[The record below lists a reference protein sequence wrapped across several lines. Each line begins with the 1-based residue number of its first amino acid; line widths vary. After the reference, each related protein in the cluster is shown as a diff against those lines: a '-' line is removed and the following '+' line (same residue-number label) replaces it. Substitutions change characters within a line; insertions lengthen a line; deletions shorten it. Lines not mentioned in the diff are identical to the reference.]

1 MKLLDISTW
10 FEQGGM
16 ISVKKGDETLN
27 YQIDEDNQSIE
38 VDKATRDYLVDIALV
53 PPREFKKL
61 KDTYI
66 FYIQDLSDEDIVE
79 LEEIFECY
87 IPVRMSD
94 RWDGEMA
101 HGGMMAKGG
110 GGEVENKI
118 NKVADEY
125 LYHGTGEGAF
135 RRIRE
140 EGLTPQGEKYLYFA
154 DKEQYAKTYAQR
166 KGNSFG
172 DRVLRVKK
180 SDAYLPDENTTGG
193 DFKIKN
199 KINPN
204 DIEIKHNGK
213 WIPIQEFADENIG
226 IMPISKAVEQSL
238 KETPEA
244 GSVGVGGDVKIESL
258 NPTGSIFVDYS
269 SEQRDKMPLGKN
281 IITYDKTAGLS
292 PNKKIT
298 VYRGVPKDINEIQSG
313 DFVTTNKQ
321 LAQDYAGDGKVI
333 SKEVRADEILDD
345 KTEPLGEEYIL
356 REQSLKEEFE
366 KISRDENGKM
376 KIKFEFAKGGMIEES
391 DIIEGAKFKIK
402 SGIVFIVDE
411 IEDDPEFGKLVRSS
425 MEGGS
430 KGKYRDTMEELIEF
444 LNEEKAEKIMAKGG
458 YAKGGKV
465 RKRFQD
471 KVEAVLERLEGSK
484 VPKKY
489 RKFYGLTYDASEAD
503 EAAKKIVGAQVKK
516 YEKEHITLHKP
527 LKSKNMATAK
537 SKPKSKQGEKI
548 KLISAHAKKI
558 WKKEKE
564 KWTDAVKR
572 ASVELKKAGKI

>member
-1 MKLLDISTW
+1 MKKFKLLDISTW

-53 PPREFKKL
+53 PEREFKKL

-110 GGEVENKI
+110 IVKMNDIPDLKEELEKG
-118 NKVADEY
+118 KVTY
-125 LYHGTGEGAF
+125 
-135 RRIRE
+135 R
-140 EGLTPQGEKYLYFA
+140 GLGFGKYG
-154 DKEQYAKTYAQR
+154 K
-166 KGNSFG
+166 
-172 DRVLRVKK
+172 
-180 SDAYLPDENTTGG
+180 
-193 DFKIKN
+193 KIKV
-199 KINPN
+199 K
-204 DIEIKHNGK
+204 GK
-213 WIPIQEFADENIG
+213 
-226 IMPISKAVEQSL
+226 
-238 KETPEA
+238 
-244 GSVGVGGDVKIESL
+244 
-258 NPTGSIFVDYS
+258 
-269 SEQRDKMPLGKN
+269 
-281 IITYDKTAGLS
+281 
-292 PNKKIT
+292 
-298 VYRGVPKDINEIQSG
+298 
-313 DFVTTNKQ
+313 
-321 LAQDYAGDGKVI
+321 
-333 SKEVRADEILDD
+333 
-345 KTEPLGEEYIL
+345 EYIIS
-356 REQSLKEEFE
+356 QEEFE

-376 KIKFEFAKGGMIEES
+376 KIKFDAPFRKFAKGGMIEES

-430 KGKYRDTMEELIEF
+430 KGNYRDTMEELIEF

-471 KVEAVLERLEGSK
+471 KVEAVSERLEGSK

-489 RKFYGLTYDASEAD
+489 RKFYGLTYDDSEAD

>member
-1 MKLLDISTW
+1 MKKFKLLDISTW

-53 PPREFKKL
+53 TAREFKKL

-101 HGGMMAKGG
+101 HGGMMGK
-110 GGEVENKI
+110 
-118 NKVADEY
+118 
-125 LYHGTGEGAF
+125 F
-135 RRIRE
+135 R
-140 EGLTPQGEKYLYFA
+140 K
-154 DKEQYAKTYAQR
+154 
-166 KGNSFG
+166 
-172 DRVLRVKK
+172 
-180 SDAYLPDENTTGG
+180 
-193 DFKIKN
+193 
-199 KINPN
+199 
-204 DIEIKHNGK
+204 
-213 WIPIQEFADENIG
+213 
-226 IMPISKAVEQSL
+226 
-238 KETPEA
+238 
-244 GSVGVGGDVKIESL
+244 
-258 NPTGSIFVDYS
+258 
-269 SEQRDKMPLGKN
+269 
-281 IITYDKTAGLS
+281 
-292 PNKKIT
+292 
-298 VYRGVPKDINEIQSG
+298 
-313 DFVTTNKQ
+313 
-321 LAQDYAGDGKVI
+321 
-333 SKEVRADEILDD
+333 
-345 KTEPLGEEYIL
+345 
-356 REQSLKEEFE
+356 
-366 KISRDENGKM
+366 
-376 KIKFEFAKGGMIEES
+376 FAKGGMIEES

-430 KGKYRDTMEELIEF
+430 KGNYRDTMEELIEF

-471 KVEAVLERLEGSK
+471 KVEAVSERLEGSK

-489 RKFYGLTYDASEAD
+489 RKFYGLTYDDSEAD